1 MDNDYPV
8 VFTITQDTGGYRI
21 YTNDS
26 RVALCDRCITD
37 VREDKLFAAM
47 VMIST
52 IINNEG
58 RNLGVVFEVD

>member
-8 VFTITQDTGGYRI
+8 VYTITQDAGGYRV
-21 YTNDS
+21 YTKDS
-26 RVALCDRCITD
+26 RVALCDKCITD
-37 VREDKLFAAM
+37 VREDKLFATM